1 MPLIQKADSDGLE
14 SKGSVLPKILD
25 EFVDV
30 AQILAKQALFLVGSL
45 CKAEIVG
52 RVEALGRLFLRTS
65 RGRVCRRRLGHE
77 VEVEEFD
84 NLQLDFS
91 GCAARLEQAGDSKE
105 AVHFLKSA
113 GTFGSSE
120 KCGDEDKKGLR
131 LDYGWIGGIEK
142 IEEEVHIAFSAEE
155 GA

>member
-1 MPLIQKADSDGLE
+1 MPPIEKADSDDLE

-30 AQILAKQALFLVGSL
+30 AQILAEQTLFLVGCL
-45 CKAEIVG
+45 CKAGILG
-52 RVEALGRLFLRTS
+52 CVEALGGSLLRTS
-65 RGRVCRRRLGHE
+65 RGRVCRRCLGHE

-113 GTFGSSE
+113 GAFGSSE
-120 KCGDEDKKGLR
+120 ECGDEDKKGLR
-131 LDYGWIGGIEK
+131 LDDGWVGGIEK
-142 IEEEVHIAFSAEE
+142 IEEEVHVAFSAEE
-155 GA
+155 SA